1 MPRRGINVE
10 GINAEVAAGQ
20 WEFQVFAKGAKRAG
34 DETWIARYLLERT
47 GEKYGFSINWHPK
60 PSASSTGM
68 VRHAREFFKR
78 GDENGW

>member
-1 MPRRGINVE
+1 M
-10 GINAEVAAGQ
+10 AAGQ

-60 PSASSTGM
+60 PSASSTGTGQACTRIFQM
-68 VRHAREFFKR
+68 R
-78 GDENGW
+78 